1 MLRERLNIQPA
12 TATNPVANNERIDQ
26 IYEYCIEK
34 VVRRQA
40 EDFYADFPI
49 KSLADSLVEDF
60 CRMEYFRRKDNFSD
74 FSLAVYQQ
82 LESITNCLIAN
93 EDLNTIAKRMW
104 WYPAYVKIGNNS
116 NDIKYAMSNRLDN
129 STYCIADLL
138 FMNRDLARVKT
149 HKNIK
154 ELYAVDKM
162 RVVFYFVG
170 YNTIM
175 PSGEYS
181 NFVRLTD
188 LLYKIY
194 QCRNTNHRGGLHSS
208 NEGTAINQ
216 VLAQKSVYYFNF
228 LGALTQYVEMIKKG
242 LGAIAAMK
250 DYALGISP
258 KEQPIL
264 SLKPKGKIDL

>member
-1 MLRERLNIQPA
+1 MLRERLGIQPSP
-12 TATNPVANNERIDQ
+12 TTTSIANNERIDQ
-26 IYEYCIEK
+26 IYEYCIEQ

-49 KSLADSLVEDF
+49 KSLVDSLVGDF

-82 LESITNCLIAN
+82 LESITNFLAAKEELNFIAR
-93 EDLNTIAKRMW
+93 RMW
-104 WYPAYVKIGNNS
+104 WYPAYVKTGKGTNN
-116 NDIKYAMSNRLDN
+116 IKDAMSNRFGN

-138 FMNRDLARVKT
+138 FMTRDIAKLKT
-149 HKNIK
+149 NKDLR

-162 RVVFYFVG
+162 RAILYFVG

-181 NFVRLTD
+181 NYVRLTD

-242 LGAIAAMK
+242 WGAIDDMK
-250 DYALGISP
+250 DFAIGILP
-258 KEQPIL
+258 KQPPL